1 MDLGTRALRKQR
13 THIDGFQDM
22 NLVESHCGV
31 VGLAQCDTPSKGFKF
46 VGSQRKD
53 AEIQRAG
60 LWAAENRSR
69 AERNHS
75 KIVRKL
81 EKCLISYKVFKVVVR
96 VRSKL
101 VPLASADAD
110 MEPHWQDVDLPS
122 ADVKQPLEELVSN
135 IEWGH
140 GKSKPDVSAKIYR
153 KKLHFG
159 ISACGE

>member
-31 VGLAQCDTPSKGFKF
+31 LGLAQCDTPSKAFKF

-101 VPLASADAD
+101 GPLASADAD
-110 MEPHWQDVDLPS
+110 IGTAL
-122 ADVKQPLEELVSN
+122 A
-135 IEWGH
+135 
-140 GKSKPDVSAKIYR
+140 
-153 KKLHFG
+153 
-159 ISACGE
+159 